1 MSDAP
6 LELTR
11 SGFLTS
17 WVGLLT
23 SAATAYIR
31 ELGDASL
38 FLLKNLSDLGIGV
51 PVKIATDDF

>member
-1 MSDAP
+1 
-6 LELTR
+6 
-11 SGFLTS
+11 
-17 WVGLLT
+17 VT

-31 ELGDASL
+31 ESGDASL